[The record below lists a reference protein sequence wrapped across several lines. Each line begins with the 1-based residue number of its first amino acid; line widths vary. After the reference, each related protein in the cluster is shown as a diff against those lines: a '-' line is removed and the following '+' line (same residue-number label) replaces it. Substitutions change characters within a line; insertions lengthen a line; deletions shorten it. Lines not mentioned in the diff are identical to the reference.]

1 MRIQFV
7 NYFIQRRLPRVKIP
21 SWQVQNGG
29 LGSPGHFLFHAS
41 PLLSCQGIE
50 DIGGL
55 RVEFHHFLSDQRV
68 LPALCL
74 ELLPLLDKVRVGQHL
89 PVLRHLLDH
98 SLVVTLNRTVID
110 YYIPGANIISQMIIF
125 YLSAKITILHPG
137 GTNITSRVPILHV
150 GYQYYILITNI
161 TSWVPILHVWVPI
174 LHPGYQC
181 YIPGTNI
188 TSRVPILHSGYQYYI
203 LITNFTSLVPKWH
216 PGYQYYIPGINI
228 TSRVPIIHPWYQY
241 YIPCVNIICWVT
253 IFNPSYQYNSPG
265 TNITFRVS
273 ILHPRYQYYI
283 LGTSITTWVPILI
296 SILIISKQTFFTGTI

>member
-1 MRIQFV
+1 MQIDGHEQIIMRIQFV

-55 RVEFHHFLSDQRV
+55 RVEFHHFLSDQRI

-125 YLSAKITILHPG
+125 YLSAKITSLVPILHPWYQYYIP
-137 GTNITSRVPILHV
+137 GTNITCR
-150 GYQYYILITNI
+150 
-161 TSWVPILHVWVPI
+161 VPI
-174 LHPGYQC
+174 LHPGYQ
-181 YIPGTNI
+181 YYM
-188 TSRVPILHSGYQYYI
+188 SGYKYYI
-203 LITNFTSLVPKWH
+203 L
-216 PGYQYYIPGINI
+216 
-228 TSRVPIIHPWYQY
+228 
-241 YIPCVNIICWVT
+241 
-253 IFNPSYQYNSPG
+253 G
-265 TNITFRVS
+265 TNITF
-273 ILHPRYQYYI
+273 
-283 LGTSITTWVPILI
+283 
-296 SILIISKQTFFTGTI
+296 